1 MEEIKESLSLDPPLR
16 NLIGPFDHRS
26 RRRNRV
32 TYGKVVREEKRK
44 NTLNTKWKVLIV
56 LLRRIQRRAVYSAK
70 VSEFSIKR
78 YTIED
83 GSNRDSSIESS
94 IRVDQGGRKEGNW
107 ARIKRYVSEDL
118 WNPSSRAKRIIQKR
132 IERKQGRNVSTY
144 FESMIRP
151 NAFSRD
157 IHAQGYVVIC
167 KTRSKEVSFFLS
179 ISFPEDDTVDEFVS
193 FRKSLII
200 KHWKN
205 VNWFYWSLLWK
216 IHLI

>member
-1 MEEIKESLSLDPPLR
+1 M
-16 NLIGPFDHRS
+16 IGPFDHRS

-94 IRVDQGGRKEGNW
+94 IRVDQGGRKEGSVNW

-132 IERKQGRNVSTY
+132 IERKQAKRFHLLRINDPAKCFFSRYTCTG
-144 FESMIRP
+144 IRSYMQ
-151 NAFSRD
+151 NAFERGFFFFVHFISR
-157 IHAQGYVVIC
+157 G
-167 KTRSKEVSFFLS
+167 
-179 ISFPEDDTVDEFVS
+179 
-193 FRKSLII
+193 
-200 KHWKN
+200 W
-205 VNWFYWSLLWK
+205 
-216 IHLI
+216 